1 MYNFKIMTQAK
12 NNWPMHRRTLLK
24 ALGLGT
30 LVGSTGGCDAVGGIF
45 GRMFAVPPRE
55 TTYFTPNAKFYV
67 VNYADGAVSA
77 SRELNIEQWKVHITG
92 AVQKP
97 MSLGWR
103 DILNR
108 DSHDQISTLMCIDTL
123 PGGDSLGTATW
134 RGISLKKLLL
144 DCGADTETARDVV
157 FRGIDGYDD
166 SIPFT
171 RAMQDDVMLAFL
183 MNGEKLPKEHGFPLR
198 LLVPGLYGI
207 KNVKWIVEIEVYPGD
222 YKGYWQRKG
231 WTDDGTIKVFS
242 RIDSPGHYQTLRGP
256 EQTFRGIAFGGPNS
270 ISKVE
275 LSFDAGRTWNDCKI
289 EPPMSP
295 YSWVIWTYTWRPS
308 KPGKYQTVVRA
319 TDTKGQLQIAEIV
332 RPQPAGASGYHTI
345 ISEVESINP
354 GPG

>member
-1 MYNFKIMTQAK
+1 MTHDQ
-12 NNWPMHRRTLLK
+12 NRLPIRRRALLK
-24 ALGLGT
+24 AFGLSAM
-30 LVGSTGGCDAVGGIF
+30 VGSVGGCDAVGGIF
-45 GRMFAVPPRE
+45 GRMFAIPPRE
-55 TTYFTPNAKFYV
+55 TTYFTPNSKFYV
-67 VNYADGAVSA
+67 VNYADGAVTV
-77 SRELNIEQWKVHITG
+77 SRDVNIEQWKVHIKG
-92 AVQKP
+92 AVQTP

-108 DSHDQISTLMCIDTL
+108 DSYDQISTLMCIDTL
-123 PGGDSLGTATW
+123 PGGDSMGNATW
-134 RGISLKKLLL
+134 RGISLKQLLL
-144 DCGADTETARDVV
+144 DCGADTEMARDVV

-166 SIPFT
+166 SIPFE

-183 MNGEKLPKEHGFPLR
+183 MNGEKLPREHGFPLR

-231 WTDDGTIKVFS
+231 WTDDGTIKIFS

-256 EQTFRGIAFGGPNS
+256 EHTFRGIAFGGPNS
-270 ISKVE
+270 VSKVE
-275 LSFDAGRTWNDCKI
+275 LSFDAGRTWNDCQI

-295 YSWVIWTYTWRPS
+295 HSWVIWTYTWRPS
-308 KPGKYQTVVRA
+308 KPGKFQTVVRA

-345 ISEVESINP
+345 ISEVAQI
-354 GPG
+354 

>member
-1 MYNFKIMTQAK
+1 MYNRENME
-12 NNWPMHRRTLLK
+12 NNESPLVMRRRTILQTFGFV
-24 ALGLGT
+24 ATAGI
-30 LVGSTGGCDAVGGIF
+30 TGGCDAIGGVF
-45 GRMFAVPPRE
+45 GRMFAVPPRD
-55 TTYFTPNAKFYV
+55 TTYFTPNSKFYV

-77 SRELNIEQWKVHITG
+77 SRDLNIEQWKLHIKG
-92 AVQKP
+92 SVQTP

-103 DILNR
+103 EILNR
-108 DSHDQISTLMCIDTL
+108 DSYDQISTLMCIDTL
-123 PGGDSLGTATW
+123 PGGDSMGTATW

-256 EQTFRGIAFGGPNS
+256 EHTFRGIAFGGPNS
-270 ISKVE
+270 IGKVE
-275 LSFDAGRTWNDCKI
+275 LSFDAGRTWSDCRI

-295 YSWVIWTYTWRPS
+295 YSWVIWTYTWRAP
-308 KPGKYQTVVRA
+308 KPGKFQTVVRA

-345 ISEVESINP
+345 ISEVAEL
-354 GPG
+354 